1 MLIFDET
8 LRPQD
13 NFFGYV
19 NNNWLKNNPIPP
31 NESTWGTF
39 YELRD
44 ESAEAIRSIIDEL
57 SNTPESN
64 LSYDQKLLK
73 KFFSTAFNYSNYE
86 DNHLKTL
93 SDELELIR
101 GIKDKSQLASY
112 IGHAHK
118 NDFSSF
124 WQDYVSLDD
133 KNSAVQ
139 VLRIHQAGLCLPN
152 RDYYL
157 DDSDRMKHVR
167 EKYKTFFY
175 ATQKL
180 IPKHSPKVWDTIYD
194 IEFRLAKA
202 SWTDIELRDV
212 EKNYTRFT
220 IKQLKARFPRF
231 DWLEYF
237 KGLGWEKPN
246 DNVVVDQPS
255 FIDAVLDIITE
266 YTLDNIKEYL
276 SWHLVNG
283 LLSWVNEASA
293 KVYFEFHGKVISG
306 KQENNPT
313 WKRAVLLADR
323 LIIGE
328 VLGREYA
335 SRHFPESS
343 KKAVI
348 ELVEDIRAAY
358 HRRIDKVT
366 WMKDSTRKRAHR
378 KLDNIRI
385 LIGYPSIWRDLS
397 QLRFSSRNHLKNILA
412 THSFASDLELKK
424 IGHKPSREDWHMN
437 AHTVNAYHDP
447 NQLVICFPAA
457 ILQPPFYDSEASYA
471 SNIGGIGAVI
481 GHEFTH
487 GFDDQGAQFDEQGN
501 AVQWQTDAERKTF
514 ANIANNMVELA
525 DSYEVLPGIFLRG
538 KLILGEALADIG
550 GLELAVEA
558 LKTKINPKGLN
569 NALREMF
576 VSAAISERGA
586 EREEHLIRQVKTDPH
601 PPSRFRVNQVVSQIN
616 DFYDTYD
623 VKSSD
628 ELYIPIEKRARIW

>member
-1 MLIFDET
+1 MSAFDET

-13 NFFGYV
+13 DFFGYV

-44 ESAEAIRSIIDEL
+44 KSAEAIRAIINEL
-57 SNTPESN
+57 LNAPERN

-73 KFFSTAFNYSNYE
+73 RFFSTAFNYSNYE

-93 SDELELIR
+93 SDELKLIR
-101 GIKDKSQLASY
+101 GITDKSQLANY

-133 KNSAVQ
+133 KNSAIQ
-139 VLRIHQAGLCLPN
+139 VLRIHQDGLCLPN

-167 EKYKTFFY
+167 EKYKTFFH

-180 IPKHSPKVWDTIYD
+180 IPKHSPKAWDTIYD

-220 IKQLKARFPRF
+220 IKQLEARFPRF

-255 FIDAVLDIITE
+255 FVDVVLDIITE

-276 SWHLVNG
+276 SWHLVNS

-293 KVYFEFHGKVISG
+293 KVYFEFHGKVVSG

-343 KKAVI
+343 KKAVL

-366 WMKDSTRKRAHR
+366 WMKDSTRKRAHL

-397 QLRFSSRNHLKNILA
+397 QLRFGSRNHLKNILSI
-412 THSFASDLELKK
+412 HSFASDLELKK

-471 SNIGGIGAVI
+471 SNIGGIGAII

-558 LKTKINPKGLN
+558 LKTKINPKSLN

-628 ELYIPIEKRARIW
+628 ELYIPLEKRARIW